1 MLTFVN
7 LGSGFTEIGAY
18 FCKLDFCN
26 INFSYLPPFPTI
38 LLFN

>member
-7 LGSGFTEIGAY
+7 LGSGFTEIGTY

-26 INFSYLPPFPTI
+26 INFSYLRFSDYINT
-38 LLFN
+38 